1 MDVPLVRLAGY
12 QGQDSILT
20 EALQLLAQQLQ
31 DSSWGLP
38 VDCEADVTARQEKA
52 AALFDSVEQGK
63 RHLAYMASGYL
74 SARVSE
80 LAVLDLPFSVADR
93 GAALAA
99 LDGRAGELLSQA
111 VADKSGF
118 HVLAFWDNG
127 FRHISNAVHPIRHPR
142 DCAGLIIRTLDSAN
156 YRAALGALGF
166 DPVTTDVKDL
176 VRAVATGEVHAQE
189 NPLTNVLNFGL
200 WKHHPHVS
208 LTQHYFGVLL
218 LVCSRSWYSAL
229 SHAQRDTLSQ
239 AVAVATRAQRDSA
252 QAQDA
257 IALAQLKQHG
267 LHIVPPEDIDL
278 VAMRLA
284 TQEVAQRQRETLSAD
299 LLSAYFSESPKPYV
313 LNIPVFL

>member
-1 MDVPLVRLAGY
+1 MELPLVRLAGY

-31 DSSWGLP
+31 ESSWGLP
-38 VDCEADVTARQEKA
+38 VDCEADVTASQEKA

-63 RHLAYMASGYL
+63 RHIGYMASGYL

-80 LAVLDLPFSVADR
+80 LAVLDLPFSVLDR
-93 GAALAA
+93 KAALAA
-99 LDGRAGELLSQA
+99 LDGRAGVLLSAA
-111 VADKSGF
+111 VAEKSGF
-118 HVLAFWDNG
+118 QVLAFWDNG

-156 YRAALGALGF
+156 YRTALGALGF
-166 DPVTTDVKDL
+166 DPITTDVKDL
-176 VRAVATGEVHAQE
+176 VRAVAMGEVHAQE
-189 NPLTNVLNFGL
+189 NPLTNLLNFGL

-218 LVCSRSWYSAL
+218 LVCSRSWYATL

-239 AVAVATRAQRDSA
+239 AVAVATQVQRHKA

-257 IALAQLKQHG
+257 IALAQLKELG
-267 LHIVPPEDIDL
+267 VHIVPPEDIDL
-278 VAMRLA
+278 AAMRLA
-284 TQEVAQRQRETLSAD
+284 TQDVAHRQRETLPAD
-299 LLSAYFSESPKPYV
+299 LLEAYFSDSTH
-313 LNIPVFL
+313 